1 MEGKKDE
8 VCEREKEKMMKTR
21 FSSTVHFFFP
31 FLKKNLLSTA
41 ALSPRPPPKKQS
53 KATQTTMASVKP
65 QDQSPSSAF
74 AASLMALGEVAGFKI
89 ESVLGSGTYGVVLR
103 ASHAASGGT
112 ACALKVF
119 RAPLVRTESAG
130 LDSAWASLTT
140 EARALE
146 LLGATTT
153 AAAAAATSTAA
164 LASSSPSASLSAP
177 SGIPRLFEYGILK
190 ANSRSKGPGGDA
202 GAEEG
207 SSAGATN
214 GGSGEEAGSAGARE
228 QTTTTSPSAAQAA
241 AAPPP
246 GSPPA
251 AKDEEDAPA
260 SPPDAVC
267 HAWMAMELLGPD
279 LWHLMRDTKQ
289 RAKASVA
296 SSSPSSSSAS
306 AGNDEG
312 ALRHACKLSC
322 RALLSEL
329 APAMLGA
336 LQEVHARGLVHRDVK
351 LDNFASAAGGGGRGG
366 GARPPAYLLDF
377 GGVAAAPSLAAGSAA
392 VARAAEGKTTCF
404 FGTPEYC
411 SSAAF
416 TGELPPT
423 AAQDVEALGYCLLE
437 LWGGGRLP
445 WGAAFRAR
453 RGAATAGRWAGA
465 NLRAMRLARDADWA
479 AAAASGLVPW
489 WLDAWITHA
498 KQQQRAFAIALA
510 AAVARDGGGGGG
522 GGGAS
527 AAAAAAAA
535 EGASSGSPPASAV
548 AEAAPPGT
556 PNYRLLRSLLKAG
569 AAQAS
574 AEAEVLQ
581 EAAAKGRIVA
591 GRASLAAKQRVVKVE
606 E

>member
-21 FSSTVHFFFP
+21 FYSTVHFFFP
-31 FLKKNLLSTA
+31 FLKKTRLATA
-41 ALSPRPPPKKQS
+41 ALSPRPPPPQKQS
-53 KATQTTMASVKP
+53 KATPTTMASVKP

-119 RAPLVRTESAG
+119 RAPLVRTDSAG

-251 AKDEEDAPA
+251 AKDEVDAPA

-522 GGGAS
+522 GAS
-527 AAAAAAAA
+527 AAAAAAA